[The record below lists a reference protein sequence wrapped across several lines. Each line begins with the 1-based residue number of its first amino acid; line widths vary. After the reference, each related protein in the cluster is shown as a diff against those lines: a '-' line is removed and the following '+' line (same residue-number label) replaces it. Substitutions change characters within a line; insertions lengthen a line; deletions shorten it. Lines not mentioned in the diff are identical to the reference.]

1 MTNRESLILLLES
14 DFDDEAI
21 ADVISDEL
29 MSITDEDDIS
39 IAVIYGNDKRLL
51 AEWLGK
57 EWEG

>member
-1 MTNRESLILLLES
+1 MTNRERLISLLES
-14 DFDDEAI
+14 DLYDEDI

-39 IAVIYGNDKRLL
+39 IAVICGNDKKLL

-57 EWEG
+57 E